1 MAPIANA
8 TPIIEFAYSL
18 DDELNNYG
26 YTARINSLYQ
36 YRPTSEPWTLGLLIS
51 PQRHSGQSADLQVE
65 MEETSE
71 DGCVG
76 WIRLEKLLL
85 CPVDDPEAH
94 QALDEQIEN
103 SSNDGSQPI
112 SYGILSRIVAD
123 VLDSFGVA
131 AGDKG

>member
-8 TPIIEFAYSL
+8 TPIVEFAYNL
-18 DDELNNYG
+18 GDELNTRG

-36 YRPTSEPWTLGLLIS
+36 YRPVDEPWTLGLLIS
-51 PQRHSGQSADLQVE
+51 PQHYSGRSADLRVE

-71 DGCVG
+71 DGCVS

-94 QALDEQIEN
+94 QALGEQIEN
-103 SSNDGSQPI
+103 ASNDGSRPV
-112 SYGILSRIVAD
+112 SYGIVARIIAD
-123 VLDSFGVA
+123 VLDSLA
-131 AGDKG
+131 